1 MRRCENHMTHNVIK
15 LQLAARHTTAS
26 AALRLERAGRY
37 GFDILGFGH
46 HDDEFLVVGEVFN

>member
-1 MRRCENHMTHNVIK
+1 MTHNVIK